1 MFIIKVVVETII
13 IMKTPPGRPTSVVEK
28 NDEDRPAGKKKMN
41 IKEVNADGYV
51 VVVVVPKRRR
61 RVGRRLLRLV
71 VVF

>member
-1 MFIIKVVVETII
+1 MFINKVVVETII

-51 VVVVVPKRRR
+51 VVVVPKRRR
-61 RVGRRLLRLV
+61 RVGRRFLRLV